1 MEDHELRSSIETR
14 DESGNSRFKCKPQSR
29 GGVLVVLRSTGLS
42 SSCNNLS
49 YVYAAPTIVPLA
61 AFLGAIFPAAFA
73 FLFFEASLFDLTAS
87 FRLESFAA

>member
-1 MEDHELRSSIETR
+1 MSLARM
-14 DESGNSRFKCKPQSR
+14 SRAT
-29 GGVLVVLRSTGLS
+29 L
-42 SSCNNLS
+42 
-49 YVYAAPTIVPLA
+49 LA